1 MFGGCARQS
10 RQEALKQ
17 FRAEERSQTLLR
29 QWLSPAQAEQYE
41 NHGHFDVVG
50 SDTATRYRIRHGAAM
65 NILEL
70 SGDGHVV
77 HGLCFA
83 PEGVAAVGDVMLAQK
98 IALEKFEL
106 GALAIA
112 NKDARRGPG
121 VVPEVVL
128 ICGMGLMLA
137 LSVALMWLFLYDLK
151 IIL

>member
-1 MFGGCARQS
+1 
-10 RQEALKQ
+10 
-17 FRAEERSQTLLR
+17 
-29 QWLSPAQAEQYE
+29 
-41 NHGHFDVVG
+41 
-50 SDTATRYRIRHGAAM
+50 M

-77 HGLCFA
+77 HGLCFG

-98 IALEKFEL
+98 IALEKFEF

-128 ICGMGLMLA
+128 SLLA
-137 LSVALMWLFLYDLK
+137 LSRTSPLLETPLRVRLK
-151 IIL
+151 IRDSATGR